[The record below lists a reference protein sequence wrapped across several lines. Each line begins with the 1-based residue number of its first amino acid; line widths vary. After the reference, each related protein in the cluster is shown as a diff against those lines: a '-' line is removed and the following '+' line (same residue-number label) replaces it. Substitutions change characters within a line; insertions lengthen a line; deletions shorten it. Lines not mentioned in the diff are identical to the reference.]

1 MSDSTINQ
9 QNGGGVQKVNPN
21 YQSILSSNVA
31 QRNIY
36 RNGLNPATNN
46 GNSYLSF
53 AERVEQSPYL
63 VSLEQ
68 KNNAKKNKKPKKKE
82 INSYISNKDKLF
94 IPKPERVHQGIDIF
108 KNLIEEEKKI
118 VTVDIGIQSDEI
130 EYDENEDETKFLPQ
144 KLGKDVG
151 TQILDN
157 DLFDF
162 DRDVQP
168 LLTVVVGKTL
178 EQSLLELEQEEEI
191 ENLRAAKLMYSKK
204 KNEDSKRIRNLED
217 REIQKKY
224 NNDSKKEHRKQ
235 IRERRKK
242 TQKELISRTISKVYL
257 RDLLKNSYND
267 LIHRG
272 QFRDYTSS
280 AVKNKT
286 NEIIMKG
293 SQNLNTAF
301 CNMLNFIKDSLN
313 NKYKNFE
320 SIHTKS
326 VDDRHKLLEE
336 IARQKEIIRKREEE
350 ARIKAEE
357 EKKERRRLRKIERIK
372 KEIKAAVVDTG
383 VAKSDAYS
391 EETVEIGN
399 DGKNDEPYIGIY
411 GSFIGVFIIS
421 LALVQRDCFPDENLY
436 NIDNISE
443 ILRMVFDETQST
455 LSFHFNE
462 EAREKVKKILQS
474 GNKPNDD
481 ENEGDGKE
489 EAALTDLRNLS
500 DLSTD
505 TWNKIGN
512 IVENIEYNNDKYF
525 KYFIQEFSNPIID
538 KEGNEIQPI
547 LKDDSLYKLIIRCL
561 IDMCSKS
568 SYTDHYKLI
577 LDKPKEEND
586 TEEKKE
592 EENEEKEEKDENEEK
607 EEKKELTLA
616 DLLNKYEAICM
627 MEWEKSTKEIINT
640 CEFIR
645 PSRKKNV
652 PAPDL
657 ENDFVQVKAYQ
668 NNPEVHN
675 VLLYDRIA
683 EFCLRNKVFECAL
696 AHFSFITS
704 IENDSADL
712 FKNFNAAYDEFID
725 NSQISNTIQVYHY
738 MPEKEKPEEEEENNN
753 N

>member
-9 QNGGGVQKVNPN
+9 QNGGGVQNVNPN

-36 RNGLNPATNN
+36 RNGLNPAANN

-242 TQKELISRTISKVYL
+242 TQKELISTTISKVYL

-286 NEIIMKG
+286 NEIIMK
-293 SQNLNTAF
+293 
-301 CNMLNFIKDSLN
+301 
-313 NKYKNFE
+313 
-320 SIHTKS
+320 
-326 VDDRHKLLEE
+326 
-336 IARQKEIIRKREEE
+336 
-350 ARIKAEE
+350 
-357 EKKERRRLRKIERIK
+357 
-372 KEIKAAVVDTG
+372 
-383 VAKSDAYS
+383 
-391 EETVEIGN
+391 
-399 DGKNDEPYIGIY
+399 
-411 GSFIGVFIIS
+411 
-421 LALVQRDCFPDENLY
+421 
-436 NIDNISE
+436 
-443 ILRMVFDETQST
+443 
-455 LSFHFNE
+455 
-462 EAREKVKKILQS
+462 KKIL
-474 GNKPNDD
+474 
-481 ENEGDGKE
+481 
-489 EAALTDLRNLS
+489 
-500 DLSTD
+500 
-505 TWNKIGN
+505 
-512 IVENIEYNNDKYF
+512 
-525 KYFIQEFSNPIID
+525 
-538 KEGNEIQPI
+538 
-547 LKDDSLYKLIIRCL
+547 
-561 IDMCSKS
+561 KS
-568 SYTDHYKLI
+568 I
-577 LDKPKEEND
+577 
-586 TEEKKE
+586 
-592 EENEEKEEKDENEEK
+592 
-607 EEKKELTLA
+607 
-616 DLLNKYEAICM
+616 
-627 MEWEKSTKEIINT
+627 IIN
-640 CEFIR
+640 
-645 PSRKKNV
+645 
-652 PAPDL
+652 
-657 ENDFVQVKAYQ
+657 
-668 NNPEVHN
+668 
-675 VLLYDRIA
+675 
-683 EFCLRNKVFECAL
+683 
-696 AHFSFITS
+696 
-704 IENDSADL
+704 
-712 FKNFNAAYDEFID
+712 
-725 NSQISNTIQVYHY
+725 
-738 MPEKEKPEEEEENNN
+738 
-753 N
+753 